1 MRRRPGPVLR
11 VGRMDGFAATKPD
24 MSCGG
29 MTGAHGIYRPHVRRT
44 GLLTAL
50 RVQAFSGGTE
60 HVDCSKSGNMDTL
73 ECGCF
78 QRVTGL

>member
-1 MRRRPGPVLR
+1 MQQGLNRRQQATEATDLPR
-11 VGRMDGFAATKPD
+11 VVD
-24 MSCGG
+24 
-29 MTGAHGIYRPHVRRT
+29 RRT

-73 ECGCF
+73 EYGCF